1 MGGCQRDGERGEGKN
16 KKRGGGE
23 EKLGGETSGVVLW
36 LTAERKQADYSK
48 TPNHDYL
55 LTF

>member
-23 EKLGGETSGVVLW
+23 EELGKVRSTMADSG
-36 LTAERKQADYSK
+36 T
-48 TPNHDYL
+48 NH
-55 LTF
+55 